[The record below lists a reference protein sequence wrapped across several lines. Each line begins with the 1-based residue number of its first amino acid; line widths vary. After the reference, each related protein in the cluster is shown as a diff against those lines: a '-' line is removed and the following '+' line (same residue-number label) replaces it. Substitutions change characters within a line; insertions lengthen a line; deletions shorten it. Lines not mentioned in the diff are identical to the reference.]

1 MRSAIFTGALA
12 PFALVVLALQVGCN
26 MGTAPEKPRAEP
38 AKTESKTESAPPA
51 AKNAAAQKLGAPIT
65 EKPIALGELA
75 KNPGA
80 FTGKSVATTGKVI
93 AVCEAM
99 GCWMELEDP
108 QGQAHVKMAGH
119 AISVPKSAKGKIA
132 RVQGKLIK
140 GEGDEECKKEAADQM
155 GKPVAKLELEATG
168 VEID

>member
-1 MRSAIFTGALA
+1 MRIILAAAAALFALA
-12 PFALVVLALQVGCN
+12 CN
-26 MGTAPEKPRAEP
+26 MGGDSARQDP
-38 AKTESKTESAPPA
+38 SKSTTPA
-51 AKNAAAQKLGAPIT
+51 AKAEAKTTTAATKLGAPIT

-75 KNPGA
+75 KNSGA
-80 FTGKSVATTGKVI
+80 YAGKAVATSGKVI

-99 GCWMELEDP
+99 GCWMELEDT
-108 QGQAHVKMAGH
+108 QGAAHVKMAGH
-119 AISVPKSAKGKIA
+119 SISVPRSAKGKTA

-140 GEGDEECKKEAADQM
+140 GQDDEECKEEAAKQM

>member
-1 MRSAIFTGALA
+1 MRILAALA
-12 PFALVVLALQVGCN
+12 PASLLVVACN

-38 AKTESKTESAPPA
+38 TQAPAKAETAPKLA
-51 AKNAAAQKLGAPIT
+51 NNAAQKLGAPIT

-99 GCWMELEDP
+99 GCWMELEDA

-119 AISVPKSAKGKIA
+119 AIS
-132 RVQGKLIK
+132 
-140 GEGDEECKKEAADQM
+140 
-155 GKPVAKLELEATG
+155 
-168 VEID
+168 